1 MGLAP
6 LQRQRFI
13 YLLGNRYTGS
23 DKIKLVCRQYNTFH
37 ENYIRVMEI
46 LRELYWEA
54 KRAPDTNT
62 TMLKNPYRREFLK
75 KKLLG
80 KTKEERAAKIK
91 LVDDY
96 DAEHRLQV
104 DKNLLGLQEVEDK
117 KQEGLRKK
125 RRENAAKR
133 LALGFNDKGKEE
145 VDDPILE
152 DLEYKSTQYQKQ
164 IEEQKERKPV
174 KIVTQV
180 KGISKEEIQKL
191 MLREEDKFKPI

>member
-1 MGLAP
+1 
-6 LQRQRFI
+6 
-13 YLLGNRYTGS
+13 
-23 DKIKLVCRQYNTFH
+23 
-37 ENYIRVMEI
+37 MEI

-145 VDDPILE
+145 VDDLILE

-174 KIVTQV
+174 KMVTQV

>member
-1 MGLAP
+1 MKLSEMGLAP

-96 DAEHRLQV
+96 DAEHRL
-104 DKNLLGLQEVEDK
+104 
-117 KQEGLRKK
+117 
-125 RRENAAKR
+125 
-133 LALGFNDKGKEE
+133 
-145 VDDPILE
+145 
-152 DLEYKSTQYQKQ
+152 
-164 IEEQKERKPV
+164 
-174 KIVTQV
+174 
-180 KGISKEEIQKL
+180 
-191 MLREEDKFKPI
+191 